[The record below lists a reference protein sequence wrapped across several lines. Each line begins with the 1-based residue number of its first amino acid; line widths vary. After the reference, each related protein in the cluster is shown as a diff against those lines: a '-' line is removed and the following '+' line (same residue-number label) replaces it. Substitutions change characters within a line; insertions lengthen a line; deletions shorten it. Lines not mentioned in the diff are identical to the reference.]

1 MKMQVQ
7 SAQIQFA
14 HHHEKQASYTRHESL
29 LAQRKSAE
37 GEAGTSRTLLMSSA
51 TAIQQH
57 EQTLSASRNST
68 GDSGSAEIS
77 RRGRALAAQ
86 LEQPSQTPQGLQRF
100 LTESED
106 SDELENTL
114 DAKTWQLKSIV
125 ESFTGR
131 EIHLS
136 HLQKDKSE
144 NQANETKATSSEQT
158 DPPANASANATTTAE
173 LIYQYRESYQEQES
187 SLFVASGQITLES
200 GETIQLDL
208 AQYNERNFYIENSLE
223 MRLGEVELT
232 DPLVLNLKGAG
243 AELSAQTYKF
253 DLNQDGEAEQL
264 YFATGNSGFLALDR
278 NNNGIIDD
286 GSELFGA
293 KTGNGFVEL
302 AQYDEDQNGFI
313 DAGDSVFSQLLYYQ
327 KDASGL
333 DQLSRIQDI
342 GIGAMYLGSEQT
354 PFDIRDNDNQLKA
367 KVRSSGFFLN
377 ENGTAG
383 SLQQIDLAV

>member
-1 MKMQVQ
+1 MQVQ
-7 SAQIQFA
+7 SAQIQLA

-29 LAQRKSAE
+29 LAERRSAE
-37 GEAGTSRTLLMSSA
+37 GEAGASRTLLMSSD

-57 EQTLSASRNST
+57 EQSLSASQNST
-68 GDSGSAEIS
+68 ENADSIEIS
-77 RRGRALAAQ
+77 RRGRALAEQ

-100 LTESED
+100 LKDFED
-106 SDELENTL
+106 SEEVENSL

-136 HLQKDKSE
+136 HLQKD
-144 NQANETKATSSEQT
+144 QAEESANATTPARSEQT
-158 DPPANASANATTTAE
+158 EPPANASPNATTTAE

-200 GETIQLDL
+200 GETIQLDIEK
-208 AQYNERNFYIENSLE
+208 YRERNYYIENSLE

-232 DPLVLNLKGAG
+232 DPLLLNLKGAG
-243 AELSAQTYKF
+243 AELSTQTYQF

-264 YFATGNSGFLALDR
+264 YFATGDSGFLALDR

-293 KTGNGFVEL
+293 KTGNGFAEL
-302 AQYDEDQNGFI
+302 AQYDEDKNGFI
-313 DAGDSVFSQLLYYQ
+313 DAGDRVFAQLLYYQ

-342 GIGAMYLGSEQT
+342 GIGAMYLGNEQT
-354 PFDIRDNDNQLKA
+354 PFDIKDSDNQLKA

-377 ENGTAG
+377 ENGSAG